1 MLSSTSYTRKH
12 SIFLVI
18 CFGDPFIS
26 RRACVKIQTD
36 ENDDPTLLVSG
47 ESEKELARAKR
58 LMGPEWVAKMK
69 QR

>member
-1 MLSSTSYTRKH
+1 
-12 SIFLVI
+12 
-18 CFGDPFIS
+18 
-26 RRACVKIQTD
+26 VKIQTD